1 MSEFTLQETNRCNMG
16 YYNNKD
22 YIMIFKLLLD
32 TVALLSLLL
41 IIVTLLIVLSEI
53 TLLYTI
59 I

>member
-1 MSEFTLQETNRCNMG
+1 
-16 YYNNKD
+16 
-22 YIMIFKLLLD
+22 MIFRLLLD

-41 IIVTLLIVLSEI
+41 IIVTLVVVLSEI

>member
-1 MSEFTLQETNRCNMG
+1 
-16 YYNNKD
+16 
-22 YIMIFKLLLD
+22 MIFRLLLD
-32 TVALLSLLL
+32 TAALLSLLL

>member
-1 MSEFTLQETNRCNMG
+1 
-16 YYNNKD
+16 
-22 YIMIFKLLLD
+22 MIFRLLLD

>member
-1 MSEFTLQETNRCNMG
+1 
-16 YYNNKD
+16 
-22 YIMIFKLLLD
+22 MIFKLLLD

-41 IIVTLLIVLSEI
+41 IIVTLVVVLSEI